1 MGEHLAATVFIS
13 YNWGIQKTALELKV
27 KLEENDI
34 TCWMDT
40 AKLTGG
46 DDLKG
51 EVQKGIKEC
60 KVGVLYK
67 TFVNRRLLLYCH
79 LTHLMHV
86 KYLAHEA
93 CLHFRKYLTTTRVP
107 KISP

>member
-1 MGEHLAATVFIS
+1 MEEQPAPTVFIS
-13 YNWGIQKTALELKV
+13 YNWGIQKKALELKK

-40 AKLTGG
+40 AELTGG

-67 TFVNRRLLLYCH
+67 TFVNRRLLLHCR

-86 KYLAHEA
+86 N
-93 CLHFRKYLTTTRVP
+93 VP